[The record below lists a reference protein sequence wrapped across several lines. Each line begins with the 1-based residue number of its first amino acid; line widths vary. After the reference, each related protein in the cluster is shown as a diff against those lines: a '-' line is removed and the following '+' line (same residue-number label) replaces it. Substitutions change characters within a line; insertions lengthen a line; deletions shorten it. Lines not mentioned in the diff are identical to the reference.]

1 MVFVV
6 GVAAAIALGLGYVL
20 QQRVAA
26 HAAQS
31 ERLSFRLLL
40 DLMHKPVWWGGI
52 GCMIVGQLLGG
63 LALQLAA
70 VGLVEPLLSTSLL
83 FALAI
88 AGILSREPV
97 RWYEVTGALLLSAA
111 LGVFIAVGDPRSS
124 PDRTQSPLLIALAV
138 CVVLGVVAALVA
150 IGKRGGLVAES
161 IVLATGAG
169 LLYGLQDVAARAV
182 MLVVDQRGF
191 GGLPHSL
198 WPYVLVGAAVIG
210 IVLSQNAF
218 RAARLDYSLPPI
230 AAAEPVAGIALGVTL
245 LGDVLSVS
253 AGAIAIEALCLVGM
267 VSGVM
272 LIGRSPSL
280 ADTGSAGA
288 PEAAEH
294 RR

>member
-1 MVFVV
+1 M
-6 GVAAAIALGLGYVL
+6 AAWL
-20 QQRVAA
+20 
-26 HAAQS
+26 
-31 ERLSFRLLL
+31 
-40 DLMHKPVWWGGI
+40 P
-52 GCMIVGQLLGG
+52 
-63 LALQLAA
+63 
-70 VGLVEPLLSTSLL
+70 
-83 FALAI
+83 
-88 AGILSREPV
+88 SR
-97 RWYEVTGALLLSAA
+97 A
-111 LGVFIAVGDPRSS
+111 
-124 PDRTQSPLLIALAV
+124 
-138 CVVLGVVAALVA
+138 
-150 IGKRGGLVAES
+150 
-161 IVLATGAG
+161 ATGAG